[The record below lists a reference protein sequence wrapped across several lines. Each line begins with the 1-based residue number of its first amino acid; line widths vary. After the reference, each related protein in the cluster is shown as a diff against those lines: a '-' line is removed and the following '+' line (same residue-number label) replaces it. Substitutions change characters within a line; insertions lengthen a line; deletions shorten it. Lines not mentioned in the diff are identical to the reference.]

1 MLEKRKLKLLIP
13 NFFSVLTLD
22 MFINIFWLV
31 FMSPRIIIQPVKG
44 LKIGENTTYR
54 SEKRKLEKMREYNQ
68 K

>member
-1 MLEKRKLKLLIP
+1 M
-13 NFFSVLTLD
+13 LTLD